1 MTDID
6 TLLLSRIYQLA
17 KICVIEYEAILPKI
31 KNPDIQTL
39 LSNQSSNYDLIVKEC
54 STLAKA
60 NNVALP
66 ESTFFKRCHETIAT
80 NFETLKF
87 NTLDPLITSA
97 TITSLHILMDIYD
110 LESASSETI
119 SIAKHFK
126 ALQDNFLNAL
136 AEIK

>member
-6 TLLLSRIYQLA
+6 NLLLSRIYQLA

-39 LSNQSSNYDLIVKEC
+39 ISNQTSNYDLIVKEC
-54 STLAKA
+54 STLAKSH
-60 NNVALP
+60 NITLP
-66 ESTFFKRCHETIAT
+66 ESTFFKRCRDTIEA
-80 NFETLKF
+80 NFEALKF
-87 NTLDPLITSA
+87 NSLTPLITCG

-110 LESASSETI
+110 LESANSETI

-126 ALQDNFLNAL
+126 TLQDNFLNAL